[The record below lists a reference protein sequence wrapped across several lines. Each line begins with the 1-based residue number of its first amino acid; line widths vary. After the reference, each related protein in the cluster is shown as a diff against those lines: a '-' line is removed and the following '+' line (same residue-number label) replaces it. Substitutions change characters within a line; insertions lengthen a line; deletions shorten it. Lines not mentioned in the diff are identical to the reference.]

1 MCQKYQPNLGM
12 KSMGAFKVT
21 EGVFHSNY
29 SCRSKG
35 RWLCSIAG
43 RSGRCGDSNLGYMA
57 QERTGPRNH
66 STKTYRARN
75 ADCTP
80 CVICWRSI
88 ASTAGLWR
96 VERECHR
103 TPEDLKHAK
112 WMQSGLF
119 QVKVLFRITC
129 DALTSTMYT
138 WPREVTA
145 QSTCRL
151 MCNGHLK
158 EIRKK

>member
-119 QVKVLFRITC
+119 QGIVSNYLRCTDFHHVH
-129 DALTSTMYT
+129 LTKRGNSAIDMPSHVQRTFE
-138 WPREVTA
+138 R
-145 QSTCRL
+145 
-151 MCNGHLK
+151 NKK
-158 EIRKK
+158 EII